1 MDVSK
6 DAYYAPCVNWAVK
19 NGIVSGI
26 DAKHFAPEKLI
37 TREQAAV
44 MLSNY
49 LSYAKITLP
58 TDNSKP
64 LFADNASISNY
75 AVDAVRLMQEAGLMV
90 GTGNNYF
97 RPRATSTR
105 AQIATLMYSF
115 YTKVA

>member
-1 MDVSK
+1 MTRGMFVTVLSNLAQIDKTQYAGSSKFVDVSK

-49 LSYAKITLP
+49 LSHCLLTTASRCLLTTLRFP
-58 TDNSKP
+58 T
-64 LFADNASISNY
+64 
-75 AVDAVRLMQEAGLMV
+75 MQWMQFV
-90 GTGNNYF
+90 
-97 RPRATSTR
+97 
-105 AQIATLMYSF
+105 
-115 YTKVA
+115 